1 MRPRCIGSES
11 EVGEGSTSTPPKH
24 GTAAGAC
31 SVACGPC
38 GGELVVLAG
47 GRHEL
52 WRLLALLRGTRPPVW
67 RSRGEAAWLFARAES
82 ALLGERI
89 GEAQGAG
96 LGWREPAELSLVVRA
111 GGPASFASGRWLPQV
126 ALLALWRGEA
136 LRGVGVTTA
145 RARGWSGG
153 LSGAAGSVCAWAGRI
168 LAATA
173 GGGVT

>member
-1 MRPRCIGSES
+1 ME
-11 EVGEGSTSTPPKH
+11 
-24 GTAAGAC
+24 
-31 SVACGPC
+31 
-38 GGELVVLAG
+38 LAG

-52 WRLLALLRGTRPPVW
+52 WRLPGLLRWTRPPVW

-96 LGWREPAELSLVVRA
+96 LGWREPAEPSLVVRA
-111 GGPASFASGRWLPQV
+111 GGPASFASGRWLPRV

-136 LRGVGVTTA
+136 LRGVGVTTV

-153 LSGAAGSVCAWAGRI
+153 LSGAAGSVCTWAGRI